1 MQTEKDLLEYD
12 STDMRLWVLE
22 KRFRRLDTR
31 MNDIE
36 QSLDEV
42 KVEIKDIRK
51 QMSKAMIN
59 IAIAILVSNIIAF
72 YF

>member
-22 KRFRRLDTR
+22 KRFRRLDIR
-31 MNDIE
+31 MNDVE
-36 QSLDEV
+36 QSLDEI

-59 IAIAILVSNIIAF
+59 IAIAILVSNVIAF

>member
-1 MQTEKDLLEYD
+1 MQTEKELLEYD

-31 MNDIE
+31 MNNVE

-59 IAIAILVSNIIAF
+59 IAIAILVSNVIAF

>member
-1 MQTEKDLLEYD
+1 MQTEKELLEYD

-31 MNDIE
+31 MNNVE

-51 QMSKAMIN
+51 QKSKAMIN
-59 IAIAILVSNIIAF
+59 IAIAILVSNVIAF

>member
-36 QSLDEV
+36 QSLDEI

-59 IAIAILVSNIIAF
+59 IAIAILVSNVIAF

>member
-1 MQTEKDLLEYD
+1 MQTKKDLLEYD

-22 KRFRRLDTR
+22 KRFRRLDIR
-31 MNDIE
+31 MNDVE
-36 QSLDEV
+36 QSLDEI

-59 IAIAILVSNIIAF
+59 IAIAILVSNVIAF

>member
-59 IAIAILVSNIIAF
+59 IAIAILVSNVIAF